1 MGFLIQFTLYI
12 GVDMFIEYNI
22 PKYHWVY
29 KTLEGEIK
37 TTTNT
42 YSKEEVDGFKVYG
55 IEIIGVKE

>member
-1 MGFLIQFTLYI
+1 M
-12 GVDMFIEYNI
+12 
-22 PKYHWVY
+22 KYQWIY

-42 YSKEEVDGFKVYG
+42 YSKEEVAGFKVYG